1 LSSALKGLKIVD
13 LTQHLAGPF
22 CTMLLAD
29 MGAEVIKV
37 EPAWGDASRTSP
49 QYPTVEGQS
58 SYFMHVN
65 RNKKSIVL
73 NLKSVKGKKAL
84 NELVKKSDVVVE
96 NFRAGVMNRLGL
108 GYESL
113 KKVNPSIIYAS
124 ISGFGQEGPYVK
136 RPSFDIIAQ
145 AMSGWMWLNS
155 RETRGHNS
163 EASFESS
170 CLAGSPGDT
179 VPGLFCALS
188 ILAALRY
195 RDMSGHGQS
204 IDIAQTDSLMTLS
217 GLGLIR
223 TLYTDSDADTRA
235 HKASSRIH
243 GVYEAKDGQI
253 VIRIVGENAVM
264 SLANLLGVEP
274 SMITPDSPFLI
285 QWFKKRTRSE
295 ISDLLSDKVPC
306 APVLTDKELID
317 DINVREREMIVE
329 MPHPKGFTYRSV
341 ATGIKFSETP
351 VAIEAMAPLL
361 GGNSVE
367 VLKGLGYTD
376 HEIKQLIEEKV
387 TQTPL
392 SV

>member
-1 LSSALKGLKIVD
+1 MSSALKGLKIVD

-49 QYPTVEGQS
+49 QYPMIEGQS

-73 NLKSVKGKKAL
+73 DLKSVKGIKVLK
-84 NELVKKSDVVVE
+84 ELVKKSDVVVE
-96 NFRAGVMNRLGL
+96 NFRAGVMDRLGL

-155 RETRGHNS
+155 RETRGLNS
-163 EASFESS
+163 AASFESS

-195 RDMSGHGQS
+195 RDMSGHGQR

-223 TLYTDSDADTRA
+223 TMYTDSDADTRA
-235 HKASSRIH
+235 HRASSRIH

-264 SLANLLGVEP
+264 SVANLLGVEP
-274 SMITPDSPFLI
+274 SMVTPDSPFLI

-295 ISDLLSDKVPC
+295 ISDLLSDKIPC
-306 APVLTDKELID
+306 APVLTDRELID
-317 DINVREREMIVE
+317 DINVRERKMIVE

-351 VAIEAMAPLL
+351 VAIEAMPPLL

-392 SV
+392 PV